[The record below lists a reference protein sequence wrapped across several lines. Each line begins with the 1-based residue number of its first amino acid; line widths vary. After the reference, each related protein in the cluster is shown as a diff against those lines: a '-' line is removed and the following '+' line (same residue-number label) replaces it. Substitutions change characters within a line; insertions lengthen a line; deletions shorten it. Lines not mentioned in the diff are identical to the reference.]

1 MGQHSGAYFK
11 SILSK
16 HNIDL
21 NLNNTIISDI
31 GANVGNSGLE
41 LNKTFPNSTLI
52 CYEPVKR
59 NFDLLVEKLKNR
71 PNCVLN
77 NYGVGSTAG
86 TFSVGISTSREKN
99 HGLYS
104 LLHPEGNLKEMVE
117 IRTVE
122 QEPKP
127 HLLKIDIEGMEYDF
141 FLNNEQY
148 LERTRVLVYEHLKSN
163 HVNYNN
169 HDLIPELLKSYGFVF
184 DRNEGPHNKFYV
196 RP

>member
-1 MGQHSGAYFK
+1 MGQHSGTYFK
-11 SILSK
+11 SIISK
-16 HNIDL
+16 YKIKLDL
-21 NLNNTIISDI
+21 ESLIIADI

-41 LNKTFPNSTLI
+41 LYNNFRNSTLI

-59 NFDLLVEKLKNR
+59 NFNLLVKKLGDK
-71 PNCVLN
+71 PNCILN
-77 NYGVGSTAG
+77 NYGVGNEAG
-86 TFSVGISTSREKN
+86 LFDIGISADREEN

-104 LLHPEGNLKEMVE
+104 LLHPNGKLTEIVE
-117 IRTVE
+117 IRTVL

-148 LERTRVLVYEHLKSN
+148 LERTRVLVYEHLKPN

-169 HDLIPELLKSYGFVF
+169 HDLIPELLKTYGFVF

>member
-11 SILSK
+11 SILAK

-21 NLNNTIISDI
+21 DLNNIIISDI

-41 LNKTFPNSTLI
+41 LSNTFPNSTLI

-86 TFSVGISTSREKN
+86 TFSVGISTKRENN

-127 HLLKIDIEGMEYDF
+127 HLLKIDIEGMEYNF

-148 LERTRVLVYEHLKSN
+148 LERTRVLVYEHLKPN

-169 HDLIPELLKSYGFVF
+169 HDLIPELLTSYGFVF